1 MSFGKSWL
9 DAFGLGELGSPE
21 EGGESEDFEFERLPL
36 DQGSEPEQT
45 ILGKYK
51 REDPMRSYDQDQDQV
66 SPFTR
71 RTPAEVYYDK
81 LREDFPRYPIINIAS
96 HGGIES
102 CSSSQE
108 DSSSPDS
115 FFLQEGKTLGKMTA
129 VVPGFS
135 NFASSVDVST
145 VSKKLI
151 ENAQDIENFM
161 AELSNTPDEI
171 VEEVKDNDTH
181 IIRRLRESFS
191 ELDQTFL
198 KDIQGRIFKG
208 LPTDKHE
215 QGYLHHHDKS
225 YQFTS
230 YRTSPVLNKEFSR
243 RSHEKDGRFP
253 TDTAI
258 TVMNMMGTPDLFTL
272 ILGRAGRSR
281 DREVINFKE
290 LMDFVFNDMGAV
302 GCFVYD
308 GSCSSQFGKKKKR
321 TTYAS
326 FGRSLIKD
334 GLLGG
339 RTKKRT
345 TKKKTQK
352 SSTKKRKLTKTQKSP
367 TKKRKLT
374 KKQK

>member
-9 DAFGLGELGSPE
+9 DAFGLGEFASQE
-21 EGGESEDFEFERLPL
+21 QGGESEDFEFEGAPI
-36 DQGSEPEQT
+36 GQT

-51 REDPMRSYDQDQDQV
+51 REHPMRSYNQDQV

-71 RTPAEVYYDK
+71 RTPAELYYAE
-81 LREDFPRYPIINIAS
+81 LRADFPRYPIINIAS

-102 CSSSQE
+102 CSLSQE

-115 FFLQEGKTLGKMTA
+115 FFLPPGKTLGKMAA

-151 ENAQDIENFM
+151 ENAQDIEDFM
-161 AELSNTPDEI
+161 KELSETPDDI
-171 VEEVKDNDTH
+171 VEEVKDNKAH

-198 KDIQGRIFKG
+198 KDIQDRIYKG
-208 LPTDKHE
+208 QPSDKYE
-215 QGYLHHHDKS
+215 QGYFHHYDKS

-258 TVMNMMGTPDLFTL
+258 TVMNMVGTPDLFTL

-281 DREVINFKE
+281 DREVINFEE

-308 GSCSSQFGKKKKR
+308 SSCSNQFGKKKR
-321 TTYAS
+321 RTYAS
-326 FGRSLIKD
+326 FGRHFT
-334 GLLGG
+334 GG

-352 SSTKKRKLTKTQKSP
+352 PPTKKRKLTKTQK
-367 TKKRKLT
+367 KRKLT
-374 KKQK
+374 NKRKL